1 VTSDINGSNQVIAL
15 DATGQPSGQTYVDA
29 GKYQN
34 VQVET
39 EGTWAITFAP
49 AG

>member
-29 GKYQN
+29 GTYQN